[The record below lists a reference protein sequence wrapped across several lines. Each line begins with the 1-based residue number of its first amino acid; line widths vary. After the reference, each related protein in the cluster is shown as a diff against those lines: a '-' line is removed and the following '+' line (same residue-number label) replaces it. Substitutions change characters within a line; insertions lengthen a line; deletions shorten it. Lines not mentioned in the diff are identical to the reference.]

1 MIWLI
6 IIIFLVICYMLLP
19 NFIVNFF
26 APLSVFV
33 CSNGMKLE
41 QTLIHAW
48 LNKMSRSIYW
58 QKCHSVDKLLTYIFL
73 KYLSSIDLWVCVNS
87 SKRYQQSFCKV
98 IIKCLVYTYL
108 LEEVATAFRFV
119 LVNLIS
125 CWFLLIFSCNTNLVI
140 HYSKEW

>member
-1 MIWLI
+1 
-6 IIIFLVICYMLLP
+6 MLLP

-58 QKCHSVDKLLTYIFL
+58 QKCHSVDKLLTYVHF
-73 KYLSSIDLWVCVNS
+73 SE
-87 SKRYQQSFCKV
+87 V
-98 IIKCLVYTYL
+98 IILNWFVSLREFIQALPAVFLQSDNQVSGINL